1 MDALESDLK
10 RVLKVK
16 EVDLGF
22 FILAMH
28 SLIEKTL
35 KQKYKISGR
44 NSGETFDSLMKRYV
58 DDFEYNHLDIEFRYI
73 RDRDAR
79 NLSKALKKIRTN
91 HFLSNDVRHDFADK
105 SPEDAKTTVDCFL
118 AFANAEGW
126 KNYQA
131 LDELKKELEDWD
143 KHSPYQS
150 EELKKAIEQIQ
161 RLKAENE
168 NLAKKTNDYN
178 DLQNKLSLVEAN
190 EKVLQQ
196 NLTASEERLS
206 KKDARLDEI
215 RKKNNEQM
223 MQFKKEK
230 EEILLQ
236 LKDYES
242 TRQYIAHLEKVAF
255 YTKTRHDYESS
266 VIKLSPEQNE
276 ILDQIKLDKDFL
288 IKGAAGTGKSF
299 VLLKALEK
307 AMTDLSGELDFE
319 KSKRNFRLLTYT
331 KSLVKYNQYVTK
343 ILGAEVPEGSIITAD
358 SFLYSM
364 LKRFFPTKKL
374 AYSFDEKFNT
384 IFANENFD
392 EKALFTESQEFIWA
406 NLITKEDYLE
416 KICERSGMKQPL
428 KKSERILMWDALENV
443 EKKLEGFE
451 TWPRNFAAKKILEAM
466 TQALENG
473 SSDFVC
479 EYSFVDEAQDLPP
492 ALLAIIKKSTSR
504 GVFLA
509 GDSDQSI
516 YRKGFNWN
524 LSGLDIR
531 GRTKILKTNFRNTNQ
546 IHEFAEKYR
555 AKFKNMDKT
564 SMPSAFRPGPPVEHT
579 IAKNREDAINQIVQQ
594 TKMLLNMLSYDEENI
609 CIIANE
615 SSKLYAIQ
623 KELDGQIGVKSELI
637 ADKNFDFAGSKG
649 VRLCT
654 MQNCKGLDFPV
665 VLFLADHRVQA
676 AEQSSAFD
684 SETFYEQQYNMVY
697 VSLTRAME
705 MLHIFTVKNSGFEP
719 FKDLANISF
728 SENDSA
734 H

>member
-150 EELKKAIEQIQ
+150 EELKKAIAQIQ

-288 IKGAAGTGKSF
+288 IKGAAGTGKSL

-307 AMTDLSGELDFE
+307 AMMDLSGELDFE